1 MPSEGTG
8 MIECFDDPDRNGVFK
23 ITDKNSQ
30 KVAFIQSDGTHKN
43 VQLYDLS
50 GIELEDE
57 GV

>member
-1 MPSEGTG
+1 